1 MMRFLRTLLL
11 LITCGSFQATIGQIQ
26 LSEESSISL
35 LTCSPGP
42 ELHAAFGHSA
52 IRVKDHYQGLDIVFN
67 YGTFDFEAPNFYLKF
82 LRGELDYFLSTSNF
96 IQFANYYQYYGR
108 GMIEQKLN
116 LNSTQKQKLLD
127 ALNEALL
134 PENRFYRYEFLEN
147 NCATKIPE
155 IISSATGLELTYADE
170 INAKTTYRKLINEYL
185 DPYSWN
191 RFGITLILGSVV
203 DRLII
208 NTQTLFL
215 PDYLYKNMGSAQ
227 LGEELLIENEK
238 NLVVRYF
245 KSKNNSFFTSP
256 LFVAILF
263 LIFSIYRI
271 WPKASSPILDRLE
284 HLLLGV
290 LSVTGIF
297 LVFMMLGT
305 EHLAT
310 KNNFNILWINP
321 LAILGVIYNK
331 RLIWLGLAISALF
344 TVIIQI
350 TGAQE
355 IGTTAILLAIGL
367 GILYIRRAEL
377 TRR

>member
-11 LITCGSFQATIGQIQ
+11 LITYGSFQITIGQIQ

-52 IRVKDHYQGLDIVFN
+52 IRVKDHDQGLDVVFN

-82 LRGELDYFLSTSNF
+82 LKGELDYFLSTSSF
-96 IQFANYYQYYGR
+96 IQFANYYQYFGR
-108 GMIEQKLN
+108 GVIEQKLN
-116 LNSTQKQKLLD
+116 LNSTQKQELFD
-127 ALNEALL
+127 ALNEAIL

-147 NCATKIPE
+147 NCATKIPD
-155 IISSATGLELTYADE
+155 IISSATGLEITYTDQ
-170 INAKTTYRKLINEYL
+170 INAKTTYRKLIHEYL
-185 DPYSWN
+185 DQHSWN
-191 RFGITLILGSVV
+191 RFGITLILGSAV
-203 DRLII
+203 DRLIT
-208 NTQTLFL
+208 NTQMLFL
-215 PDYLYKNMGSAQ
+215 PDYLYKKMGSAR
-227 LGEELLIENEK
+227 LGEELLIESEK

-256 LFVAILF
+256 LLIAILF
-263 LIFSIYRI
+263 LVFSFFRI
-271 WPKASSPILDRLE
+271 WPKASSPILDKLE
-284 HLLLGV
+284 HLLFGV
-290 LSVTGIF
+290 LSITGIF

-321 LAILGVIYNK
+321 LAILGVVYNK
-331 RLIWLGLAISALF
+331 RLIWLGLAICALF
-344 TVIIQI
+344 TIIIQL

-355 IGTTAILLAIGL
+355 IGTTSILLAISL

-377 TRR
+377 TRI

>member
-1 MMRFLRTLLL
+1 MMRLLKTLLL
-11 LITCGSFQATIGQIQ
+11 LITYGSFQITIGQMK

-52 IRVKDHYQGLDIVFN
+52 IRVKDHYQGLDVVFN
-67 YGTFDFEAPNFYLKF
+67 YGTFDFEAPNFYLQF
-82 LRGELDYFLSTSNF
+82 LKGELDYFLSTSSF

-108 GMIEQKLN
+108 GVIEQKLN
-116 LNSTQKQKLLD
+116 LNSSQKQELFD

-155 IISSATGLELTYADE
+155 IINSATGLEITSADQ
-170 INAKTTYRKLINEYL
+170 INEKTTYRKLINEYL
-185 DPYSWN
+185 DQYSWN
-191 RFGITLILGSVV
+191 RFGITLILGSAV
-203 DRLII
+203 DRLIT

-215 PDYLYKNMGSAQ
+215 PDYLYKKMGSAR

-263 LIFSIYRI
+263 LIFSFFRI
-271 WPKASSPILDRLE
+271 WPKASSPILDKLE
-284 HLLLGV
+284 HLLFGA

-297 LVFMMLGT
+297 LIFMMLGT
-305 EHLAT
+305 EHIAT

-321 LAILGVIYNK
+321 LAIIGVVYNK

-344 TVIIQI
+344 TVIIQF

>member
-11 LITCGSFQATIGQIQ
+11 LITYGSFQTIIGQIQ
-26 LSEESSISL
+26 LSEGASVSI

-52 IRVKDHYQGLDIVFN
+52 IRVNDHYQGLDIVFN

-82 LRGELDYFLSTSNF
+82 LKGELDYFLSTSSF
-96 IQFANYYQYYGR
+96 IQFANYYQHYGR
-108 GMIEQKLN
+108 GVIEQQLN

-127 ALNEALL
+127 ALNEELL

-155 IISSATGLELTYADE
+155 IISSATGLEITYADE
-170 INAKTTYRKLINEYL
+170 INTETTYRKLINEYL

-191 RFGITLILGSVV
+191 RWGITLILGSAV
-203 DRLII
+203 DRQIT

-215 PDYLYKNMGSAQ
+215 PDYLYKKMSSAR
-227 LGEELLIENEK
+227 LGDEFLIENEK

-245 KSKNNSFFTSP
+245 RSKNNRFFTSP

-263 LIFSIYRI
+263 LIFSFYRI
-271 WPKASSPILDRLE
+271 WPKASSPILDKLE
-284 HLLLGV
+284 HLLFGV
-290 LSVTGIF
+290 ISITGIF

-321 LAILGVIYNK
+321 LAILGVVYNK
-331 RLIWLGLAISALF
+331 RLIWLGLAISAIF
-344 TVIIQI
+344 TVIIQL

-355 IGTTAILLAIGL
+355 IGSTAILLAISL

-377 TRR
+377 ARK

>member
-1 MMRFLRTLLL
+1 MMRFLKTLLL
-11 LITCGSFQATIGQIQ
+11 LITFGSFQVTIGQLQ

-52 IRVKDHYQGLDIVFN
+52 LRVKDHYQGIDVVFN
-67 YGTFDFEAPNFYLKF
+67 YGTFNFEAPNFYLKF
-82 LRGELDYFLSTSNF
+82 LKGELDYFLSTSSF

-108 GMIEQKLN
+108 GVIEQKLN
-116 LNSTQKQKLLD
+116 LNSTQKQELLD

-155 IISSATGLELTYADE
+155 IISSATGLKITYTDQ
-170 INAKTTYRKLINEYL
+170 INEKTTYRKLINEYL
-185 DPYSWN
+185 DQHSWN
-191 RFGITLILGSVV
+191 QFGITLILGSAV
-203 DRLII
+203 DRLIP

-215 PDYLYKNMGSAQ
+215 PDYLYKKMGSAR

-256 LFVAILF
+256 HFVAILF
-263 LIFSIYRI
+263 LIFSFFRI
-271 WPKASSPILDRLE
+271 WPKASSPILDKLE
-284 HLLLGV
+284 HLLFGV
-290 LSVTGIF
+290 LSITGIF
-297 LVFMMLGT
+297 LVFMIFGT

-310 KNNFNILWINP
+310 KNNFNTLWINP
-321 LAILGVIYNK
+321 LAILGVVYNN

-344 TVIIQI
+344 TVIIQL

-355 IGTTAILLAIGL
+355 IGTTSILLAIGL

>member
-11 LITCGSFQATIGQIQ
+11 LITCGSFQTTLGQIQ

-82 LRGELDYFLSTSNF
+82 LKGELDYFLSTSSF

-108 GMIEQKLN
+108 GVFEQKLN
-116 LNSTQKQKLLD
+116 LNSTQKQKLFD

-155 IISSATGLELTYADE
+155 IISSATGLELTYATE
-170 INAKTTYRKLINEYL
+170 INARTTYRKLINEYL

-191 RFGITLILGSVV
+191 RFGITLILGSAV
-203 DRLII
+203 DRLIT

-215 PDYLYKNMGSAQ
+215 PDYLYKNMGSA
-227 LGEELLIENEK
+227 LMGEELLVAHEK
-238 NLVVRYF
+238 KLVVRYF
-245 KSKNNSFFTSP
+245 KSQNHSFFSSP
-256 LFVAILF
+256 IFVAILF
-263 LIFSIYRI
+263 LIFSFFRI
-271 WPKASSPILDRLE
+271 WPKDSSPILDQSE
-284 HLLLGV
+284 HFLFGV

-344 TVIIQI
+344 TVIIQL
-350 TGAQE
+350 TGVQE
-355 IGTTAILLAIGL
+355 IGTTAILLAISL

>member
-11 LITCGSFQATIGQIQ
+11 LITYGSFQTTLGQMQ
-26 LSEESSISL
+26 LTEESSISL

-52 IRVKDHYQGLDIVFN
+52 IRVKDHYQGIDIVFN

-82 LRGELDYFLSTSNF
+82 LKGELDYFLSTSSF

-108 GMIEQKLN
+108 GVIEQKLN
-116 LNSTQKQKLLD
+116 LNSTQKQKLFD
-127 ALNEALL
+127 ALNKALL

-155 IISSATGLELTYADE
+155 IISSATGLKITYADE

-191 RFGITLILGSVV
+191 RFGITLILGSAV
-203 DRLII
+203 DRLITS
-208 NTQTLFL
+208 TQTLFL
-215 PDYLYKNMGSAQ
+215 PDYLYEKMGSAR
-227 LGEELLIENEK
+227 LGEESLIENEK

-263 LIFSIYRI
+263 LIFSFFRI
-271 WPKASSPILDRLE
+271 WPKAPSPILDRLE
-284 HLLLGV
+284 HLLFGV
-290 LSVTGIF
+290 LSITGIF
-297 LVFMMLGT
+297 LVFMMFGT

-321 LAILGVIYNK
+321 LAILGVVYNK
-331 RLIWLGLAISALF
+331 RLIWLGLSISALF
-344 TVIIQI
+344 AVIIQI
-350 TGAQE
+350 TRAQE
-355 IGTTAILLAIGL
+355 IGTTAILLAISL

-377 TRR
+377 ARR

>member
-1 MMRFLRTLLL
+1 MMRFLRTLLI
-11 LITCGSFQATIGQIQ
+11 LITCGSFQMTIGQIQ

-52 IRVKDHYQGLDIVFN
+52 IRVKDHYRGLDVVFN

-82 LRGELDYFLSTSNF
+82 LRGELDYFLSTSSF
-96 IQFANYYQYYGR
+96 IQFANYYQYFGR
-108 GMIEQKLN
+108 GVIEQKLN
-116 LNSTQKQKLLD
+116 LNSSQKQELFD

-155 IISSATGLELTYADE
+155 IISAATGLNITYEDQ
-170 INAKTTYRKLINEYL
+170 INTKTTYRKLINEYL
-185 DPYSWN
+185 DKYSWN
-191 RFGITLILGSVV
+191 RFGITLILGSTV
-203 DRLII
+203 DHLITD
-208 NTQTLFL
+208 TQMLFL
-215 PDYLYKNMGSAQ
+215 PDYLYKKMGSAR
-227 LGEELLIENEK
+227 LGEELLIENEN

-245 KSKNNSFFTSP
+245 KPKNNSFFTSP
-256 LFVAILF
+256 LFLAILF
-263 LIFSIYRI
+263 LIFSFFRI
-271 WPKASSPILDRLE
+271 WPKASSPILNKLE
-284 HLLLGV
+284 HLLFAV
-290 LSVTGIF
+290 LSVVGIF

-310 KNNFNILWINP
+310 KNNFNTLWINP
-321 LAILGVIYNK
+321 LAILGVLYNK

-344 TVIIQI
+344 TVIIQL

-355 IGTTAILLAIGL
+355 IGTTATLFAIGL

>member
-1 MMRFLRTLLL
+1 MN
-11 LITCGSFQATIGQIQ
+11 IGQIQ

-52 IRVKDHYQGLDIVFN
+52 VRVKDQYRGLDVVFN

-82 LRGELDYFLSTSNF
+82 LRGELDYFLSTSSF
-96 IQFANYYQYYGR
+96 IQFANYYQHYGR
-108 GMIEQKLN
+108 GVIEQKLN
-116 LNSTQKQKLLD
+116 LNSSQKQELFD

-134 PENRFYRYEFLEN
+134 PENRYYRYEFLEN

-155 IISSATGLELTYADE
+155 IISSATGLKINYEDQ

-185 DPYSWN
+185 DKYSWN
-191 RFGITLILGSVV
+191 RFGITLILGSTV
-203 DRLII
+203 DHLI
-208 NTQTLFL
+208 TDPQMLFL
-215 PDYLYKNMGSAQ
+215 PDYLYKKIGSAR
-227 LGEELLIENEK
+227 LGEKLLIENEN

-245 KSKNNSFFTSP
+245 KPKNNSFFASP

-263 LIFSIYRI
+263 LIFSFFRI
-271 WPKASSPILDRLE
+271 WPKASSPILDKLE
-284 HLLLGV
+284 HLLFGA
-290 LSVTGIF
+290 LSIVGIF

-310 KNNFNILWINP
+310 KNNFNTLWINP
-321 LAILGVIYNK
+321 LAILGVVYNK
-331 RLIWLGLAISALF
+331 RLIWLSLAICALF
-344 TVIIQI
+344 TVIIQL
-350 TGAQE
+350 TGVQE
-355 IGTTAILLAIGL
+355 IGTTAMLFAIGL

>member
-1 MMRFLRTLLL
+1 MMRFLRTLLV
-11 LITCGSFQATIGQIQ
+11 LITCGSFQMNIGQIQ

-52 IRVKDHYQGLDIVFN
+52 VRVKDQYRGLDVVFN

-82 LRGELDYFLSTSNF
+82 LRGELDYFLSTSSF
-96 IQFANYYQYYGR
+96 IQFANYYQHYGR
-108 GMIEQKLN
+108 GVIEQKLN
-116 LNSTQKQKLLD
+116 LNSSQKQELFD
-127 ALNEALL
+127 ALNKELL
-134 PENRFYRYEFLEN
+134 PENRYYRYEFLEN

-155 IISSATGLELTYADE
+155 IISSATGLTINYEDQ

-185 DPYSWN
+185 DKYSWN
-191 RFGITLILGSVV
+191 RFGITLILGSTV
-203 DRLII
+203 DHLITD
-208 NTQTLFL
+208 TQMLFL
-215 PDYLYKNMGSAQ
+215 PDYLYKKIGSAR
-227 LGEELLIENEK
+227 LGEKLLIENEN

-245 KSKNNSFFTSP
+245 KPKNNSFFASP

-263 LIFSIYRI
+263 LIFSFFRI
-271 WPKASSPILDRLE
+271 WPKASSPILDKLE
-284 HLLLGV
+284 HLLFGV
-290 LSVTGIF
+290 LSIVGIF

-321 LAILGVIYNK
+321 LAILGVVYNK
-331 RLIWLGLAISALF
+331 RLIWLSLAICALF
-344 TVIIQI
+344 TVIIQL
-350 TGAQE
+350 TGVQE
-355 IGTTAILLAIGL
+355 IGTTAMLFAIGL

>member
-1 MMRFLRTLLL
+1 
-11 LITCGSFQATIGQIQ
+11 
-26 LSEESSISL
+26 
-35 LTCSPGP
+35 
-42 ELHAAFGHSA
+42 
-52 IRVKDHYQGLDIVFN
+52 V
-67 YGTFDFEAPNFYLKF
+67 
-82 LRGELDYFLSTSNF
+82 
-96 IQFANYYQYYGR
+96 
-108 GMIEQKLN
+108 IEQKLN

-203 DRLII
+203 DRLIT

-263 LIFSIYRI
+263 LIFSFYRI

-284 HLLLGV
+284 HLLFGV

-355 IGTTAILLAIGL
+355 IGTTAILLAISL

>member
-1 MMRFLRTLLL
+1 MMRFLRTLIL

-108 GMIEQKLN
+108 GVIEQKLN

-203 DRLII
+203 DRLIT

-256 LFVAILF
+256 LFVATLI
-263 LIFSIYRI
+263 LIFSFYRI

-284 HLLLGV
+284 HLLFGV

-321 LAILGVIYNK
+321 LAILGVRYNK

-344 TVIIQI
+344 AVIIQI
-350 TGAQE
+350 TRAQE
-355 IGTTAILLAIGL
+355 IGTTAILLAISL

>member
-1 MMRFLRTLLL
+1 MMRFLKTLLL
-11 LITCGSFQATIGQIQ
+11 LITFGSFQVTIGQLQ

-52 IRVKDHYQGLDIVFN
+52 LRVKDHYQGIDVVFN
-67 YGTFDFEAPNFYLKF
+67 YGTFNFEAPNFYLKF
-82 LRGELDYFLSTSNF
+82 LKGELDYFLSTSSF

-108 GMIEQKLN
+108 GVIEQKLN
-116 LNSTQKQKLLD
+116 LNSTQKQELLD

-155 IISSATGLELTYADE
+155 IISSATGLEIICTDQ
-170 INAKTTYRKLINEYL
+170 INEKTTYRKLINEYL
-185 DPYSWN
+185 DQHSWN
-191 RFGITLILGSVV
+191 RFGITLILGSAL
-203 DRLII
+203 DRLIT
-208 NTQTLFL
+208 NTQKLFL
-215 PDYLYKNMGSAQ
+215 PDYLYKKMGSAR

-256 LFVAILF
+256 HFVAILF
-263 LIFSIYRI
+263 LIFSFFRI
-271 WPKASSPILDRLE
+271 WPKASSPILDKLE
-284 HLLLGV
+284 HLLFGV
-290 LSVTGIF
+290 LSITGIF
-297 LVFMMLGT
+297 LVFMMFGT

-321 LAILGVIYNK
+321 LAILGVVYNN

-344 TVIIQI
+344 TVIIQL

-355 IGTTAILLAIGL
+355 IGTTSILLAIGL

>member
-1 MMRFLRTLLL
+1 
-11 LITCGSFQATIGQIQ
+11 
-26 LSEESSISL
+26 
-35 LTCSPGP
+35 
-42 ELHAAFGHSA
+42 AFGHSA

-82 LRGELDYFLSTSNF
+82 LKGELDYFLSTSSF

-108 GMIEQKLN
+108 GVIEQKLN
-116 LNSTQKQKLLD
+116 LNSTEKQKLYD

-155 IISSATGLELTYADE
+155 IINSATGLEITYADE
-170 INAKTTYRKLINEYL
+170 INTKTTYRKLINEYL
-185 DPYSWN
+185 DPHSWN
-191 RFGITLILGSVV
+191 RFGISLILGSTV
-203 DRLII
+203 DRQIT

-215 PDYLYKNMGSAQ
+215 PDYLYKKIGNAQ

-245 KSKNNSFFTSP
+245 KSKSNGFFTSP

-263 LIFSIYRI
+263 LIFSFYRI
-271 WPKASSPILDRLE
+271 WPKASSPILGRLE
-284 HLLLGV
+284 HLLFGV
-290 LSVTGIF
+290 LSITGIF

-321 LAILGVIYNK
+321 LTILGVVYNK
-331 RLIWLGLAISALF
+331 RLIWLGLAISTLF
-344 TVIIQI
+344 TLVIQI

-355 IGTTAILLAIGL
+355 IGTTAILLAISL